1 MEQIIQ
7 QQMEA
12 QMEAILAE
20 FIGSNGGMEEIM
32 GLMGING
39 GLEEIMSLAG
49 MTGNIYEVNELS
61 YLVSFRRN
69 GRNAEWPGG
78 RNGGYDD
85 RNGRYD
91 DRNGRR
97 HGAVYE

>member
-1 MEQIIQ
+1 M
-7 QQMEA
+7 A
-12 QMEAILAE
+12 
-20 FIGSNGGMEEIM
+20 
-32 GLMGING
+32 LMGING

-49 MTGNIYEVNELS
+49 MTGNIYGVNELS

-97 HGAVYE
+97 HGAVYEWNDDRNGNEWFVILLDIVY